1 MPENRVSWGKIE
13 FQGGKIEFWLF
24 WQNRV
29 SLETHKKRALNLVSD
44 NNGEEFDLCQV
55 SLHYEAEWPLSI
67 VMNGKCMGGYQAV
80 FGLTLRVRQALW
92 CLQNITAKQISR
104 SATNCQQFVQDLD
117 KNNEMFLIRQSRFD
131 C

>member
-1 MPENRVSWGKIE
+1 MTIY
-13 FQGGKIEFWLF
+13 L
-24 WQNRV
+24 
-29 SLETHKKRALNLVSD
+29 LNLVSD

-131 C
+131 H